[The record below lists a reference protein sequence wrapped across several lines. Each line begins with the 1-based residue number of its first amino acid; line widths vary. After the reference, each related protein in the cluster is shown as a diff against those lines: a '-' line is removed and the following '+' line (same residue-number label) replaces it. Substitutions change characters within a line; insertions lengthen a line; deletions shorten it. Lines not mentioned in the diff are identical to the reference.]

1 MDFVERENLYTNGGL
16 LFDGKSG
23 FKYADIIVGYRDEYY
38 HAVFLKCQNYFT
50 IMMDDYQTLPTI
62 DIATEVLTMLS
73 EADMSGTLSE
83 KNDKDKIKKL
93 LEELNPYQNYY
104 KVGNYIVRIGQGA
117 VPYKKATF
125 LLSGGVYLSKL
136 KACITNMSTVIHADT
151 EGEYKSKLD
160 KYDKLFSISVDG
172 GIVFR
177 KLICIK
183 STPNNDKVTLDFVSE
198 YEWFDL
204 FPLCIINF
212 VSSCH
217 GCSLLVI
224 H

>member
-83 KNDKDKIKKL
+83 KNDKDKIKK
-93 LEELNPYQNYY
+93 
-104 KVGNYIVRIGQGA
+104 
-117 VPYKKATF
+117 
-125 LLSGGVYLSKL
+125 
-136 KACITNMSTVIHADT
+136 IT
-151 EGEYKSKLD
+151 
-160 KYDKLFSISVDG
+160 
-172 GIVFR
+172 
-177 KLICIK
+177 
-183 STPNNDKVTLDFVSE
+183 
-198 YEWFDL
+198 
-204 FPLCIINF
+204 
-212 VSSCH
+212 
-217 GCSLLVI
+217 
-224 H
+224 